1 MYHLEHH
8 LNRCTI
14 WNMTTTSASQIEIN
28 ASLERVW
35 EVLVDVESWPDWTTS
50 MTSVNRLDSGPL
62 RVGSTAR
69 IEQPNLPTMVWRVT
83 ELVPQQQFS
92 WESKLPGLLITGKH
106 AVTELAPGRVRLELA
121 AIGSGLLAGIA
132 DRISGKRTRD
142 YVELEA
148 AGMKAAAESAEPAA
162 EAEQSNPAANAW

>member
-1 MYHLEHH
+1 MYHLAHRIY
-8 LNRCTI
+8 RCTI
-14 WNMTTTSASQIEIN
+14 WNMTTTSVSQIEIN

-50 MTSVNRLDSGPL
+50 MTSVTRLDSGPL

-69 IEQPNLPTMVWRVT
+69 IVQPNLPTMVWRVT
-83 ELVPQQQFS
+83 ELVPRQRFS
-92 WESKLPGLLITGKH
+92 WETKLPGLLITGDH

-132 DRISGKRTRD
+132 DRISGERTRG

-148 AGMKAAAESAEPAA
+148 AGMKAAAE
-162 EAEQSNPAANAW
+162 AEQPSPSTNAR